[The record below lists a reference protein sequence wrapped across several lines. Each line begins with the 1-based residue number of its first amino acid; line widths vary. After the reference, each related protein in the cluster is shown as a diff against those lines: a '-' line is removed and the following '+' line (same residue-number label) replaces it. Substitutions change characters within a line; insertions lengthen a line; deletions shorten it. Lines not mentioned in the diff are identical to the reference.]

1 MRHVIATVQCESN
14 GARSPSIQKPDHR
27 LIHCLVPRVQDITVL
42 PAPRAPP
49 VSHHHHRFLTPIPME
64 AVLRHPSL
72 SRLKPPN
79 PNPRTP
85 SLSLPP
91 SSLLRLRTRRLT
103 TAAAVFQQG
112 QSSKPLTNDEDEAYG
127 EVDRIVSSRT
137 VTSPVFAED
146 GSATTSAAT
155 EYLVEW
161 KDGHEPSWVPA
172 GAIAADV
179 VAEYETPWWTAAK
192 KADADA
198 LAALL
203 ADDEALRRDPDAE
216 DAQGRTAM
224 HFAAG
229 LGSEDCLRALAAAGA
244 HVGRKERAGGG
255 LTPLHIAVGYG
266 RAGAVRVLLELGAD
280 PDAPDGQGR
289 TPLDLVQEVLGKMPK
304 GNPALFQQRAALEAA
319 AKEMEKA
326 VYEWA
331 EVEKVVDGRGEGK
344 WREYLVEWRDG
355 GDREWVKAAWVA
367 EDLVNDFEAGLE
379 YGIAEAVVDKRPA
392 AADGDDK
399 WEYLVKWVDIE
410 EATWEPA
417 ENVDDELVQEFEQR
431 QSGSAAA
438 GGAPPQTETIAG

>member
-1 MRHVIATVQCESN
+1 
-14 GARSPSIQKPDHR
+14 
-27 LIHCLVPRVQDITVL
+27 
-42 PAPRAPP
+42 
-49 VSHHHHRFLTPIPME
+49 ME

-72 SRLKPPN
+72 SRLKLPN
-79 PNPRTP
+79 PNRPRTP
-85 SLSLPP
+85 SPSLTPP
-91 SSLLRLRTRRLT
+91 NLLRLRTRRF
-103 TAAAVFQQG
+103 TAAAVFQG
-112 QSSKPLTNDEDEAYG
+112 QSKPRDPVNKESDDEEEAYG

-137 VTSPVFAED
+137 VTNPVFAED
-146 GSATTSAAT
+146 GSATTAVAT

-179 VAEYETPWWTAAK
+179 VAEYETPWWNAAK

-203 ADDEALRRDPDAE
+203 ADEALRRDPDAE

-229 LGSEDCLRALAAAGA
+229 LGSEECLRALAAAGA
-244 HVGRKERAGGG
+244 DVGRKERAGGG

-266 RAGAVRVLLELGAD
+266 RAAAVRALLELGAD
-280 PDAPDGQGR
+280 PEAPDEQGR
-289 TPLDLVQEVLGKMPK
+289 TPLELVQEVLGKMPK
-304 GNPALFQQRAALEAA
+304 GNPALLQQRLALEAA

-367 EDLVNDFEAGLE
+367 EDGEE
-379 YGIAEAVVDKRPA
+379 
-392 AADGDDK
+392 K

-417 ENVDDELVQEFEQR
+417 ENVDAELVQEFEQR
-431 QSGSAAA
+431 QSGSA
-438 GGAPPQTETIAG
+438 GGDPPQTETIAG

>member
-1 MRHVIATVQCESN
+1 
-14 GARSPSIQKPDHR
+14 
-27 LIHCLVPRVQDITVL
+27 
-42 PAPRAPP
+42 
-49 VSHHHHRFLTPIPME
+49 ME

-79 PNPRTP
+79 PNPPRTP
-85 SLSLPP
+85 PP
-91 SSLLRLRTRRLT
+91 SFASPSLLRLRARRL
-103 TAAAVFQQG
+103 TAAAVFQDQKPKEPV
-112 QSSKPLTNDEDEAYG
+112 SKEGGDDDEAYG

-137 VTSPVFAED
+137 VTNPVFAED
-146 GSATTSAAT
+146 GSATTSFAT

-161 KDGHEPSWVPA
+161 KDGHEPSWIPA
-172 GAIAADV
+172 EAIAADV

-198 LAALL
+198 LSALL
-203 ADDEALRRDPDAE
+203 ADETLRRDPDAE

-229 LGSEDCLRALAAAGA
+229 LGSEECLRALAAAGA
-244 HVGRKERAGGG
+244 DLGHQERAGGG

-266 RAGAVRVLLELGAD
+266 RAAAVRALLELGAD
-280 PDAPDGQGR
+280 PEAPDGQGR
-289 TPLDLVQEVLGKMPK
+289 TPMELVRQVLEKTPK
-304 GNPALFQQRAALEAA
+304 GNPAAFQLRQGLEAA
-319 AKEMEKA
+319 EKELEKA

-331 EVEKVVDGRGEGK
+331 EVEKVIDGRGEGK

-355 GDREWVKAAWVA
+355 GEREWVKAAWVA
-367 EDLVNDFEAGLE
+367 EDLVSDFEAGLE
-379 YGIAEAVVDKRPA
+379 YAVAEAVVDKRQA
-392 AADGDDK
+392 AVEGGEDK

-431 QSGSAAA
+431 QSGSAGGGDGSGTAA
-438 GGAPPQTETIAG
+438 ATA

>member
-1 MRHVIATVQCESN
+1 
-14 GARSPSIQKPDHR
+14 
-27 LIHCLVPRVQDITVL
+27 
-42 PAPRAPP
+42 
-49 VSHHHHRFLTPIPME
+49 ME

-72 SRLKPPN
+72 SRLKN
-79 PNPRTP
+79 PHLHRTP
-85 SLSLPP
+85 SPSLPIL
-91 SSLLRLRTRRLT
+91 SLLRLRPRRLS
-103 TAAAVFQQG
+103 AAALFQDQ
-112 QSSKPLTNDEDEAYG
+112 SKPKEPVGKGGDEEEAYG

-137 VTSPVFAED
+137 VKNPMFAED
-146 GSATTSAAT
+146 GSATTAVAT

-172 GAIAADV
+172 EAIAADV
-179 VAEYETPWWTAAK
+179 VAEFETPWWTAAK
-192 KADADA
+192 KADAEA
-198 LAALL
+198 LSVLL
-203 ADDEALRRDPDAE
+203 ADEALRRDPDAE

-229 LGSEDCLRALAAAGA
+229 LGSEECLRSLAAAGA
-244 HVGRKERAGGG
+244 DVGHQERAGGG

-266 RAGAVRVLLELGAD
+266 REAAVRALLELGAD
-280 PDAPDGQGR
+280 PEGPDGQGR
-289 TPLDLVQEVLGKMPK
+289 TPLELVQQVLAKTPK
-304 GNPALFQQRAALEAA
+304 GNPAAFQLRQGLEAA
-319 AKEMEKA
+319 EKELEKA

-379 YGIAEAVVDKRPA
+379 YAVAEAVVDKRQA
-392 AADGDDK
+392 AAAAEGEAK

-417 ENVDDELVQEFEQR
+417 ENVDAELVQEFEQR
-431 QSGSAAA
+431 HSGSD
-438 GGAPPQTETIAG
+438 GGGSIAQPPTEAIA

>member
-1 MRHVIATVQCESN
+1 
-14 GARSPSIQKPDHR
+14 
-27 LIHCLVPRVQDITVL
+27 
-42 PAPRAPP
+42 
-49 VSHHHHRFLTPIPME
+49 ME

-79 PNPRTP
+79 PHPHSRTP
-85 SLSLPP
+85 SPSLPTLSLI
-91 SSLLRLRTRRLT
+91 RLRARRLS
-103 TAAAVFQQG
+103 AAALFQDQ
-112 QSSKPLTNDEDEAYG
+112 SKPVGKGRDEEEEEAYG

-137 VTSPVFAED
+137 VKNPVFAED
-146 GSATTSAAT
+146 GSATTAVAT

-172 GAIAADV
+172 EAIAADV
-179 VAEYETPWWTAAK
+179 VAEFETPWWTAAK
-192 KADADA
+192 KADAEA
-198 LAALL
+198 LSALL
-203 ADDEALRRDPDAE
+203 ADEALRRDPAAE

-229 LGSEDCLRALAAAGA
+229 LGSEECLRALAAAGA
-244 HVGRKERAGGG
+244 DVGHRERAGGG
-255 LTPLHIAVGYG
+255 LTPLHIAAGYG
-266 RAGAVRVLLELGAD
+266 RAAAVRALLELGAD
-280 PDAPDGQGR
+280 PEGPDGQGR
-289 TPLDLVQEVLGKMPK
+289 TPLELVQQVLTKTPK
-304 GNPALFQQRAALEAA
+304 GNPAAFQLRQGLEAA
-319 AKEMEKA
+319 EKELEKA

-379 YGIAEAVVDKRPA
+379 YAVAEAVVDKRQA
-392 AADGDDK
+392 AAAAEGEATK

-417 ENVDDELVQEFEQR
+417 ENVDAELVQEFEQR
-431 QSGSAAA
+431 QSGSNADSSITQ
-438 GGAPPQTETIAG
+438 PPTEAIA